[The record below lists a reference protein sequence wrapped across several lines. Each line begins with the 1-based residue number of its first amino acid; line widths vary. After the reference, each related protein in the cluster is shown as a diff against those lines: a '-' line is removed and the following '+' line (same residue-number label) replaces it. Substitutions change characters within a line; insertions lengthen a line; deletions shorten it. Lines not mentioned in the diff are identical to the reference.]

1 VLIQKSAAG
10 ITGNT
15 ANSPDAA
22 GESRG
27 VSWRPAPEAFR
38 QAFMQAFYHPLVGP
52 PILVDGTFL
61 EMRLMLMAKERMP
74 QPAFLSRDSDV
85 DPSG

>member
-1 VLIQKSAAG
+1 
-10 ITGNT
+10 
-15 ANSPDAA
+15 
-22 GESRG
+22 
-27 VSWRPAPEAFR
+27 
-38 QAFMQAFYHPLVGP
+38 MQAFYHPLVGP